1 MKERK
6 REDWKWK
13 RSVAVCWSTWSNRSN
28 SSNGH
33 SDGGGGGGSN
43 GSFSGRSAIIH
54 HEGVSL
60 PLRPETTSYDILR
73 AATASFLPLPLSIL
87 SSPPFFFIS
96 LCFSSLVPPFFPHHF
111 LRTMPEREFR
121 ANRNEFYEEV
131 EKNNKREKENLIT
144 ICKVFFFLNFILYI
158 SIKYRDKHDR

>member
-1 MKERK
+1 MDNFKLYRLERRVWPILRETTMKERK

-33 SDGGGGGGSN
+33 SDGGGGGGGGSN
-43 GSFSGRSAIIH
+43 GSFSGRPAIIH

-73 AATASFLPLPLSIL
+73 AATASFLPFTTLHPLL
-87 SSPPFFFIS
+87 SSFLFHFPLLYCPSPPPPPS
-96 LCFSSLVPPFFPHHF
+96 LFSSPFSSG
-111 LRTMPEREFR
+111 REERISSESSGR
-121 ANRNEFYEEV
+121 GIFYERGE
-131 EKNNKREKENLIT
+131 
-144 ICKVFFFLNFILYI
+144 
-158 SIKYRDKHDR
+158 

>member
-33 SDGGGGGGSN
+33 SDGGDGGGSN

-73 AATASFLPLPLSIL
+73 AATASFLPLLLSIL

-121 ANRNEFYEEV
+121 ANRVNSMRKWKKIIK
-131 EKNNKREKENLIT
+131 EKKKI
-144 ICKVFFFLNFILYI
+144 
-158 SIKYRDKHDR
+158 